1 MDVSSLDDK
10 GLKEKIAG
18 MDEADRITLKNRT
31 DMFKQI
37 NKTVVVS
44 GVDSFEYFDKI
55 KDIYA
60 DYILGDYLSPAVSRV
75 EFVEMAKRGRI

>member
-1 MDVSSLDDK
+1 
-10 GLKEKIAG
+10 
-18 MDEADRITLKNRT
+18 
-31 DMFKQI
+31 MFKQI

-44 GVDSFEYFDKI
+44 GVDSFEYFDKM